1 MKKAV
6 QFGAGNIGRGFIGY
20 LLSNSGYH
28 VVFADINKDIINKI
42 NSDKSYKIKIMDVEC
57 SEEIVTNISAVDST
71 SDVLFEELKTSEI
84 ITTSVG
90 LTILPKIA
98 SSIANTISYHFN
110 NNTKKYINIIAC
122 ENAINA
128 SSQLKQEVY
137 KFLNELEKEYADNY
151 IGFPNCSVDR
161 IVPPVKSDNIID
173 VVVENYYEWNVEK
186 YAFKGDIPEIKG
198 INLVDDLMPY
208 IERKLFTLNTG
219 HAITAYL
226 GYLKKIDTIDL
237 SIDNQKIYSIV
248 KNAML
253 ESGNALIKKYNFDK
267 ESHINYI
274 DKIIG
279 RFKNPYL
286 KDDVIRV
293 GREPIRKLGS
303 DDRLIKPLKTALNHI
318 NYIDKIIGRFKNPY
332 LKDDVIRV
340 GREPIRKLGSD
351 DRLIKPLKTALNFD
365 LPVENLMI
373 GVVAALNYY
382 NYDDIQSVKL
392 KESIR
397 DIGVIDTLKNISGIS
412 DDKLLY
418 KLNDLY
424 CNIKDII

>member
-20 LLSNSGYH
+20 LLSYSGYH

-57 SEEIVTNISAVDST
+57 SEEIVTNISAVNST
-71 SDVLFEELKTSEI
+71 NDDLFEELKTSEI

-98 SSIANTISYHFN
+98 SSIENIISYHFK

-137 KFLNELEKEYADNY
+137 KSLNDLEREYADNY

-161 IVPPVKSDNIID
+161 IVPPFKSDNIID

-186 YAFKGDIPEIKG
+186 YAFKGDIPAIKG
-198 INLVDDLMPY
+198 INLVDYLMPY

-267 ESHINYI
+267 ESHIKYI

-303 DDRLIKPLKTALNHI
+303 DDRLIKPLQ
-318 NYIDKIIGRFKNPY
+318 
-332 LKDDVIRV
+332 
-340 GREPIRKLGSD
+340 
-351 DRLIKPLKTALNFD
+351 TALNFD

-373 GVVAALNYY
+373 GIAAALNYY
-382 NYDDIQSVKL
+382 NCDDTQSVQL

-418 KLNDLY
+418 NLNDLY
-424 CNIKDII
+424 YNIKDII